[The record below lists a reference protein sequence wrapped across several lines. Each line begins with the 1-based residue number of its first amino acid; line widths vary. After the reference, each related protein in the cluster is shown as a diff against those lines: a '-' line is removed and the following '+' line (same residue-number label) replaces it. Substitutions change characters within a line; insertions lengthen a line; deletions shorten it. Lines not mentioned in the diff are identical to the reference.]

1 LLAHLQRKI
10 EAHAADMA
18 MVRADFDPEAS
29 CLLVSYG
36 ITARAARQ
44 AVGVLRND
52 GFPISFLQIQTLF
65 PVPTDALHRAAAG
78 IRTVFVAEENLTGQ
92 YRAVLAPLLNGR
104 RLLGINK
111 IGSMISPTEIVRA
124 IRRAGGTIPHG
135 DWPGE
140 HPPEAEVREPP
151 RPWKAGM

>member
-1 LLAHLQRKI
+1 
-10 EAHAADMA
+10 MA
-18 MVRADFDPEAS
+18 MVRSDLDPEAS

-44 AVGVLRND
+44 AVGMLRKE

-65 PVPTDALHRAAAG
+65 PAPTEALHCAAAG

-104 RLLGINK
+104 RLFGINK
-111 IGSMISPTEIVRA
+111 IGSMISPSEIVRA
-124 IRRAGGTIPHG
+124 ICRAGGAIPRG
-135 DWPGE
+135 DWPCE
-140 HPPEAEVREPP
+140 HPSEAEVREPP
-151 RPWKAGM
+151 RARRAGV

>member
-1 LLAHLQRKI
+1 LQRKI

-18 MVRADFDPEAS
+18 MVRADLDPDAS
-29 CLLVSYG
+29 CLLVSFG

-44 AVGVLRND
+44 AVGMLRKE

-65 PVPTDALHRAAAG
+65 PAPIEALHRAAAG

-104 RLLGINK
+104 RLFGINK
-111 IGSMISPTEIVRA
+111 IGSMISPTEIMRA
-124 IRRAGGTIPHG
+124 IRRAGGTIPRG

-140 HPPEAEVREPP
+140 HPPEADVHEPP
-151 RPWKAGM
+151 RPRKAGV